1 MKEAMNRSRNGHLHD
16 MVLNREMAARADA
29 IDANARTAELTF
41 SSEEPYKRWFGNEVL
56 CHDDGCMDLSR
67 LQDIGVL
74 LWNHNDNKP
83 IGRIESAWVDADKRG
98 HAKVVFDADEEADRI
113 FQKVQSGT
121 LRGVSVGYR
130 VSVWED
136 VESGAMSTNGRFA
149 GPCSIAMRWEPFEIS
164 IVSVP
169 ADATVGVGR
178 SMHEKQE
185 EKNMETNMK
194 HTPYEEKNP
203 ADMTAEQEKAA
214 QEAIDR
220 ALEAERKR
228 NGEIMA
234 LCRKFDVNADEF
246 ITKGMNLEDV
256 QKAVLKQLEERN
268 KPTEIVVE
276 QEEGEKFRAAAIDG
290 LAMRAGI
297 AVSKPAAGAESFRGR
312 SLLRLAQ
319 EIYERETG
327 VSASKLQDEEL
338 LRTVMSGGT
347 GNFPNILANVGN
359 KSMMHAYNEI
369 PTTYQYWTARGS
381 NADFKPSTRVGLG
394 AADELLEMTEN
405 GEFKSAEVTDYGQT
419 TGIKTFGRSYSIT
432 RKAIINDDLGAL
444 TELPAKYG
452 AAVRRMINRMA
463 YDALT
468 KDTNLF
474 ASKNKNSGT
483 GAISITSLAAGKV
496 AMARQTD
503 PSGKA
508 VINALPVYL
517 IVPPE
522 LETTASQLIASAVDP
537 TKNNAVPNPFANKL
551 TVVSDPCITDTEAWY
566 LAAAPGVIPGIE
578 ITYLNGKDT
587 PTMETQ
593 VDFNTLG
600 IKHRIYMDV
609 GVNILDFRAFYKSTG
624 KDA

>member
-1 MKEAMNRSRNGHLHD
+1 MKEAMNRKNGHLHD

-41 SSEEPYKRWFGNEVL
+41 SSEEPYKRWFGNEIL
-56 CHDDGCMDLSR
+56 CHDDGCMDLGR
-67 LQDIGVL
+67 LQEIGVL

-83 IGRIESAWVDADKRG
+83 IGRIESVWVDADKRG
-98 HAKVVFDADEEADRI
+98 HAKVVFDKDEESDRI

-121 LRGVSVGYR
+121 LRGVSVGYG

-178 SMHEKQE
+178 SMYEEQE
-185 EKNMETNMK
+185 EKTMETNAK

-203 ADMTAEQEKAA
+203 TDMTAGQEKVA

-234 LCRKFDVNADEF
+234 LCRKFDVDADEF

-256 QKAVLKQLEERN
+256 QKAVLKRLEERN

-276 QEEGEKFRAAAIDG
+276 QEEREKFRTAAIDG

-297 AVSKPAAGAESFRGR
+297 IIEKPADGAESFRGR

-327 VSASKLQDEEL
+327 VSAAKLQDEEL
-338 LRTVMSGGT
+338 LRAVMSGGT
-347 GNFPNILANVGN
+347 GNFTNILANVGN

-468 KDTNLF
+468 KDTTLF

-483 GAISITSLAAGKV
+483 GTISITSLSAGKV

-522 LETTASQLIASAVDP
+522 LETTASQLIASTVDP

-609 GVNILDFRAFYKSTG
+609 GVNVLDFRAFYKSTG
-624 KDA
+624 KDE